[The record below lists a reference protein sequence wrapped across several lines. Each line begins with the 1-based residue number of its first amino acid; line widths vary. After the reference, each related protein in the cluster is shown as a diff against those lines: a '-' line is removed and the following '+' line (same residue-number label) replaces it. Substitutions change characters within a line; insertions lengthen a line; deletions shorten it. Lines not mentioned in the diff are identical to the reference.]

1 LISEVDIR
9 DWGQVY
15 YETDPDGRS
24 PKEPGS
30 KLDAGKPPLSRG
42 LLNYF
47 PNACL
52 AVADVS
58 RLGAEKYAWKGWE
71 TVPDGINRYGDALAR
86 HIVYEEIDGLYDP
99 QLGVLHA
106 AEAAWN
112 ALAKLELVIRSLK

>member
-1 LISEVDIR
+1 MGPPGEVDPH
-9 DWGQVY
+9 GK
-15 YETDPDGRS
+15 S

-42 LLNYF
+42 LLSYF

-99 QLGVLHA
+99 ALGCLHA

-112 ALAKLELVIRSLK
+112 ALAKLELVIRDLKRD